1 MTHTFRIF
9 SHIFR
14 SMAMPFSVFPFM
26 WACFCTW
33 IENVHSFFNFSFQRV
48 APIGNGKINKWVL
61 PLSDCTLTSLHWW
74 RKKIESIHRIGYDLR
89 CGRYRIRRLNYN
101 YTYECWMSNTRAT
114 LIHFV
119 PLSLRI
125 VTFCIEIS
133 GFQSQPY
140 YYTIFKIRSLG
151 GRRCRIPVKCG
162 KSFFFV
168 PVAIA
173 QFSPLT
179 YQINGL
185 LYIRYNLIASI
196 GFDLLTCLF
205 ERIYCTLFFLRR
217 SECNLIF
224 SNEKKNHHSQSSKPI
239 PCKMQLV
246 WWTVPHNRA
255 YDAVDSQ
262 SQCASNIHNL
272 HRDREINCEQ
282 QAREKKEIEFPKS
295 ITHSSHSTVNNSVPW
310 TTCYG

>member
-1 MTHTFRIF
+1 MN
-9 SHIFR
+9 
-14 SMAMPFSVFPFM
+14 AE
-26 WACFCTW
+26 C
-33 IENVHSFFNFSFQRV
+33 
-48 APIGNGKINKWVL
+48 
-61 PLSDCTLTSLHWW
+61 
-74 RKKIESIHRIGYDLR
+74 
-89 CGRYRIRRLNYN
+89 RIRAPPSSISCLFPCGLWRFASKYPVSKASHTIIPFLKFDL
-101 YTYECWMSNTRAT
+101 WVVVAVAFPSNAEN
-114 LIHFV
+114 L
-119 PLSLRI
+119 
-125 VTFCIEIS
+125 
-133 GFQSQPY
+133 
-140 YYTIFKIRSLG
+140 
-151 GRRCRIPVKCG
+151 
-162 KSFFFV
+162 FFFV

-246 WWTVPHNRA
+246 WWFAPHNRA

-295 ITHSSHSTVNNSVPW
+295 ITHSSHSTVNNSVAW
-310 TTCYG
+310 TTCYGKLTDWLACRMVGGLSGCLTTELLLFAMHVVSVCVIRASLP